1 MSNKP
6 VVVNPASSIWKE
18 LLIRNL
24 ADTYREFL
32 RENID
37 VMQLTGVLTYEFEG
51 TPTSEQWKLAE
62 IIDTSYRL
70 LGARLLDPTRYE
82 EVKNTTFIPSDV
94 LAKIATACGVEL

>member
-1 MSNKP
+1 
-6 VVVNPASSIWKE
+6 VVNPASSIWKE

-24 ADTYREFL
+24 ADIYREFL
-32 RENID
+32 LEQTD
-37 VMQLTGVLTYEFEG
+37 VMRLNVSTYEFEG
-51 TPTSEQWKLAE
+51 TPTPEQWNLAE

-94 LAKIATACGVEL
+94 LAKIAFACGVEL